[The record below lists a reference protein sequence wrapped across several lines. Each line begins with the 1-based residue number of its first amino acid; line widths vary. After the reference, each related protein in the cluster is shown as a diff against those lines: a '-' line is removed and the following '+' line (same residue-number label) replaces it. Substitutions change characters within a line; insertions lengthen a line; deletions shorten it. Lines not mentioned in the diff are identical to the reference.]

1 MRYFTPWLRATEWEE
16 FHLPKFLQ
24 KLQGSTH
31 VPFGDCV
38 ISTPDSCFGAE
49 TCEEMWSPDAP
60 RMYQAAGLPSR
71 IFTLIVLLRYSD
83 ELGRR

>member
-1 MRYFTPWLRATEWEE
+1 MRYFTPWLRPTEWEE
-16 FHLPKFLQ
+16 FHLPKNLQ

-60 RMYQAAGLPSR
+60 RAYHTLSLPPEF
-71 IFTLIVLLRYSD
+71 ILTVLFRHPD
-83 ELGRR
+83 DLGRC